1 MKDLYFITGFLGA
14 GKTTF
19 MRNLI
24 NEFKDKK
31 LHIII
36 NEFGQV
42 GVDGKL
48 FKNLGIAL
56 DEINNGSILCSCR
69 MDKFASVL
77 GEVVKGDSEV
87 IIIEASGLTDPS
99 NLTKVLYQFNFNDRI
114 NYKGC
119 ICLIDAKRFHK
130 VYETAVV
137 VKKQLYASD
146 YIIIN
151 KSDLVEQE
159 QLVEL
164 KNCIVN
170 LRPDA
175 IVRETS
181 FGQLQKDWF
190 ADNIINISDEIS
202 DFMQVADITLKKYL
216 INVDDEASVDK
227 LKKLVELF
235 LDETHRVKGFIKLQ
249 NETYYLDCVGAM
261 FKMDVYHSDDIE
273 NDQWNKIVVLAG
285 VGLNTRTA
293 IKNAIKMYPIASL
306 AKQD

>member
-36 NEFGQV
+36 NEFGEV

-48 FKNLGIAL
+48 FRDLGYAL

-77 GEVVKGDSEV
+77 GEVIKQDSEI
-87 IIIEASGLTDPS
+87 IIIESSGLTDPS
-99 NLTKVLYQFNFNDRI
+99 NLVKVLQQFKFTDYI

-130 VYETAVV
+130 VFETAVV
-137 VKKQLYASD
+137 VKKQLYAAD

-151 KSDLVEQE
+151 KSDLV
-159 QLVEL
+159 
-164 KNCIVN
+164 
-170 LRPDA
+170 
-175 IVRETS
+175 
-181 FGQLQKDWF
+181 
-190 ADNIINISDEIS
+190 
-202 DFMQVADITLKKYL
+202 
-216 INVDDEASVDK
+216 
-227 LKKLVELF
+227 
-235 LDETHRVKGFIKLQ
+235 DETF
-249 NETYYLDCVGAM
+249 GA
-261 FKMDVYHSDDIE
+261 K
-273 NDQWNKIVVLAG
+273 
-285 VGLNTRTA
+285 T
-293 IKNAIKMYPIASL
+293 
-306 AKQD
+306 